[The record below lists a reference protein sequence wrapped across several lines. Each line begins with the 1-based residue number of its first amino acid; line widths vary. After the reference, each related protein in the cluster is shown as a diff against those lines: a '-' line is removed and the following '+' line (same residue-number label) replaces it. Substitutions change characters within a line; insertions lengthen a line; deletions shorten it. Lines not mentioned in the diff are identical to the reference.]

1 MGVPHTTRQL
11 YQLADMTDEQR
22 PSEAQLPAHL
32 QRVADK
38 VGGHHRRG
46 GVDAHG
52 VLDIVRAVVAGGKQY
67 IIRAALP
74 PLPQLYMD
82 GVHQRLLTHR
92 LYDPRGA

>member
-1 MGVPHTTRQL
+1 
-11 YQLADMTDEQR
+11 MTDEQH

-32 QRVADK
+32 QRVADE

-52 VLDIVRAVVAGGKQY
+52 VLDIVRAVVAGGQQY